1 MSVALYKFQFKPYE
15 YSANISNGS
24 YIRG

>member
-1 MSVALYKFQFKPYE
+1 MSVPLYEFQFKLYE
-15 YSANISNGS
+15 YIANISNGS